1 MSVKKWFENI
11 FLRDFFGEA
20 KFAGMKLSE
29 IAASGVLNAA
39 FGYDFATGISMDFWL
54 KGGKESAGWKN
65 AYQDFILS
73 HLGPAVGAWSVA
85 ASGID
90 DIVKGDY
97 KKGAEKLSPAF
108 FRGAITA
115 SRYAEEG
122 ARTPAGDIIREADKF
137 TESQLM
143 MQRLG
148 FKTTGLAQEASDRFY
163 INQQLT
169 KIKDMRKNLINQLD
183 HAAVYDNDEQYD
195 KVRDKIDNFNDRF
208 PHSESKITSE
218 DIQRA
223 LEAREKRRRQSER
236 GLYVERPYR
245 DIEDVRERGLRLLE
259 GEAAKPKSEPK
270 SEPKMEFKPIDP
282 AVDSPPPA
290 KVSEFRL
297 NNAIEEEG
305 AAHLTPVITAIFNQ
319 ESSGGKDTRT
329 SVDDARGPMQIIPS
343 TFKMYAKEGERIN
356 DPADNMRVGVRYIKD
371 IASKYGDDPARIA
384 TAYFSGEGNVNK
396 GKGNAW
402 KQDYADGNGKRTSAY
417 ARDVVNRIEKM
428 KEK

>member
-1 MSVKKWFENI
+1 
-11 FLRDFFGEA
+11 
-20 KFAGMKLSE
+20 
-29 IAASGVLNAA
+29 
-39 FGYDFATGISMDFWL
+39 
-54 KGGKESAGWKN
+54 
-65 AYQDFILS
+65 
-73 HLGPAVGAWSVA
+73 
-85 ASGID
+85 
-90 DIVKGDY
+90 
-97 KKGAEKLSPAF
+97 
-108 FRGAITA
+108 
-115 SRYAEEG
+115 
-122 ARTPAGDIIREADKF
+122 
-137 TESQLM
+137 
-143 MQRLG
+143 
-148 FKTTGLAQEASDRFY
+148 
-163 INQQLT
+163 
-169 KIKDMRKNLINQLD
+169 
-183 HAAVYDNDEQYD
+183 
-195 KVRDKIDNFNDRF
+195 
-208 PHSESKITSE
+208 
-218 DIQRA
+218 
-223 LEAREKRRRQSER
+223 
-236 GLYVERPYR
+236 LYVERPYR

-259 GEAAKPKSEPK
+259 EEAGAGVKSTPKSEPK
-270 SEPKMEFKPIDP
+270 PEPKMEFKPIDP

-329 SVDDARGPMQIIPS
+329 SVDNARGPMQIIPS

-428 KEK
+428 KKE

>member
-1 MSVKKWFENI
+1 
-11 FLRDFFGEA
+11 
-20 KFAGMKLSE
+20 
-29 IAASGVLNAA
+29 
-39 FGYDFATGISMDFWL
+39 
-54 KGGKESAGWKN
+54 
-65 AYQDFILS
+65 
-73 HLGPAVGAWSVA
+73 
-85 ASGID
+85 
-90 DIVKGDY
+90 
-97 KKGAEKLSPAF
+97 
-108 FRGAITA
+108 
-115 SRYAEEG
+115 
-122 ARTPAGDIIREADKF
+122 
-137 TESQLM
+137 
-143 MQRLG
+143 
-148 FKTTGLAQEASDRFY
+148 
-163 INQQLT
+163 
-169 KIKDMRKNLINQLD
+169 
-183 HAAVYDNDEQYD
+183 
-195 KVRDKIDNFNDRF
+195 
-208 PHSESKITSE
+208 
-218 DIQRA
+218 
-223 LEAREKRRRQSER
+223 
-236 GLYVERPYR
+236 
-245 DIEDVRERGLRLLE
+245 VRERGLRLLDE
-259 GEAAKPKSEPK
+259 EAAKPKSEPK
-270 SEPKMEFKPIDP
+270 SEPNSEPKSEPAKFDPEAFLAKPP
-282 AVDSPPPA
+282 APA